1 MHRPIKLVLVLS
13 VLSMTSAIR
22 AQDESAIYD
31 RVDLFASAERDVE
44 NDLLVAFVFDEVQ
57 ANRQAEA
64 ANRVNESIEWAVDR
78 ARRAGNVEFQT
89 GQYSTRPVYANGR
102 RIVGWVARQ
111 TLRLESEAAAAL
123 SELLGDLQERVAIQS
138 VNYDVS
144 RHAREAAEE
153 ELITEA
159 LAKFN
164 RRAELVARDLGRD
177 GFRIVRININ
187 AAGGIPSPRVFYESR
202 LEATADVAAPS
213 IEAGVQTVTV
223 SINGTVELNALR

>member
-1 MHRPIKLVLVLS
+1 MHRLTNLLLVSSILTVA
-13 VLSMTSAIR
+13 SATQ
-22 AQDESAIYD
+22 AQDESVIYD

-44 NDLLVAFVFDEVQ
+44 NDLLVAFVFAEVQ
-57 ANRQAEA
+57 ENRQAEA

-111 TLRLESEAAAAL
+111 TLRLESEDAAAL
-123 SELLGDLQERVAIQS
+123 SELLGELQERVAIQS

-144 RHAREAAEE
+144 THAREAAEE

-159 LAKFN
+159 LGKFN
-164 RRAELVARDLGRD
+164 RRADLVARELGRD

-187 AAGGIPSPRVFYESR
+187 AGGGIPSPRVFYESR
-202 LEATADVAAPS
+202 AEVAADVAAPS
-213 IEAGVQTVTV
+213 IEAGVQTINV
-223 SINGTVELNALR
+223 SINGTVELNAVR